1 MTAQLH
7 ANTPLSVT
15 VADGVVH
22 IADLVETDPSVVE
35 TLEGTDD
42 PEAGV
47 HTLLRIGAQSVRLAS
62 VDLDTQM
69 VERRFEALA
78 GGFEGTVTKAVSSIA
93 EVTEELLDEERGSL
107 PTAICSLKEDLARL
121 LGETFDPDSR
131 NSVIS
136 KIEAVL
142 AGTTEQVARSI
153 RGTFSLDQPDSPL
166 ARTKRDMVETVK
178 DEVRSVLT
186 EVHNLHETV
195 TAATAVAEVS
205 DKLTSKGE
213 TFEELI
219 AAGLGPCATVHSD
232 IVEAVGRAGG
242 SAGTRKGDLVVTVC
256 PDDTAGQ
263 ATRFVLEAKDQ
274 KLSMTKTLA
283 ELDAA
288 LANHD
293 ASAAIA
299 VFAGERL
306 APMGVTFWYSG
317 NRAVLVYAKADP
329 DQRALRLAYEWA
341 RWVCRRSKARD
352 GGNGLEVE
360 AVHAA
365 IDRARQALKRHQ
377 TIKACHSAIKNKAD
391 EARGH
396 VADLVAGVDQA
407 IAELLDAVQGD
418 EGA

>member
-1 MTAQLH
+1 MTR
-7 ANTPLSVT
+7 SV
-15 VADGVVH
+15 
-22 IADLVETDPSVVE
+22 
-35 TLEGTDD
+35 
-42 PEAGV
+42 
-47 HTLLRIGAQSVRLAS
+47 LAIS
-62 VDLDTQM
+62 
-69 VERRFEALA
+69 
-78 GGFEGTVTKAVSSIA
+78 
-93 EVTEELLDEERGSL
+93 DEHGSL
-107 PTAICSLKEDLARL
+107 PAALGGLKQELTQLFGD
-121 LGETFDPDSR
+121 TFDPDSR
-131 NSVIS
+131 SSVIA

-142 AGTTEQVARSI
+142 AGTTEQVGRSI
-153 RGTFSLDQPDSPL
+153 RSTFSLDQPDSPL
-166 ARTKRDMVETVK
+166 ARTKREMVETVK
-178 DEVRSVLT
+178 DEVRSVFT

-195 TAATAVAEVS
+195 TAAAAVAEVA

-219 AAGLGPCATVHSD
+219 AAGLGPCATMHSD

-256 PDDTAGQ
+256 PDDTAGLPV
-263 ATRFVLEAKDQ
+263 RFVLEAKDQ

-293 ASAAIA
+293 ALAAIA

-306 APMGVTFWYSG
+306 APMGVSFWYSG
-317 NRAVLVYAKADP
+317 NRAILVYSKADP

-341 RWVCRRSKARD
+341 RWVCRRSMAREGD
-352 GGNGLEVE
+352 SGLEVE

-407 IAELLDAVQGD
+407 IAELLDAIHGD
-418 EGA
+418 EAA